1 MEFTKAISKKN
12 GHYEIII
19 KGALSRDKESQK
31 LAKGLLME
39 VVYND
44 YGCKLVTPIAM
55 QVVGTAVIY
64 LADFDI

>member
-1 MEFTKAISKKN
+1 MFFDKILHKKD

-19 KGALSRDKESQK
+19 KGARTNSKESQQ

-44 YGCKLVTPIAM
+44 YSCRLVTPIAM
-55 QVVGTAVIY
+55 QVVGTAVTY
-64 LADFDI
+64 SADFDI